1 MPSSFDLSPLEWLL
15 ERQPGHKLWAL
26 AENSF
31 FDDGSYSDLRHQ
43 RTASG
48 NLARQENTDSVFGEG
63 YSWPETANGCLD
75 LQSAETIAERHNCE
89 LRRRSDIFPRFSPG
103 RQKSVANNLP
113 GEHC

>member
-31 FDDGSYSDLRHQ
+31 VDDGSDSDLRHQ

-63 YSWPETANGCLD
+63 IPGPKQQMDVWICRVQKRSPRG
-75 LQSAETIAERHNCE
+75 TIA
-89 LRRRSDIFPRFSPG
+89 S
-103 RQKSVANNLP
+103 
-113 GEHC
+113 